1 MLDIYFIDHSR
12 THMPKDPRG
21 LERAGAIDFD
31 AHGSLAA
38 LFDACSQ
45 AGLNMRY
52 FDDSLLSPAQVVRML
67 EMFIAKAGT
76 LASHRGQ
83 AAAFKAMHD
92 MLSRAADRGMGLAA
106 FCD

>member
-1 MLDIYFIDHSR
+1 
-12 THMPKDPRG
+12 
-21 LERAGAIDFD
+21 
-31 AHGSLAA
+31 
-38 LFDACSQ
+38 
-45 AGLNMRY
+45 
-52 FDDSLLSPAQVVRML
+52 
-67 EMFIAKAGT
+67 MFIAKADT